1 MPSRVTRHWLLRD
14 ARRTGVL
21 LVWVAFGF
29 SILFYFI
36 DWTTTRREATL
47 RPPVNASTA
56 KTNGDELYTGSI
68 IMVPTRGEDCWQR
81 IIDNRT
87 GKMRDIGYVN
97 CYEAVSRS
105 DKDRQGT
112 TSVMRLNSI
121 GKAFRHDGD

>member
-21 LVWVAFGF
+21 LVWVTFGF
-29 SILFYFI
+29 SILIYFI
-36 DWTTTRREATL
+36 DWSPVQRASAV
-47 RPPVNASTA
+47 RPPVNAAIA
-56 KTNGDELYTGSI
+56 KINGDELYTGSI

-87 GKMRDIGYVN
+87 GKMWDIGYVN

-105 DKDRQGT
+105 EKSREGT